1 MREYESVLVAL
12 RDEIT
17 VDRIV
22 GFSDKLYEIWEKGG
36 RVYIAGNGGSAS
48 TASHFASDLTNLGF
62 DVVCMTDN
70 ISRITA
76 LTNDKGWGK
85 IYTEQMTHFNE
96 KDALVLI
103 TVHGCEGAQDAGPW
117 SKNLLE
123 AAYLALD
130 RDGEVLVLSGN
141 NGGFLAGEI
150 CARFLTISSQD
161 VNVVEGIHLV
171 LTHLICADLKRRL
184 KK

>member
-1 MREYESVLVAL
+1 MKEYEAVLSAL

-17 VDRIV
+17 TERIM

-48 TASHFASDLTNLGF
+48 TASHFSSDLMNLGF
-62 DVVCMTDN
+62 DVICMTDN

-76 LTNDKGWGK
+76 LTNDRGWGK
-85 IYTEQMTHFNE
+85 VYTEQMAHFNE
-96 KDALVLI
+96 KDALVII

-123 AAYLALD
+123 AAYLVFE

-141 NGGFLAGEI
+141 DGGFLAGTI
-150 CARFLTISSQD
+150 CARFLTISSSD

-171 LTHLICADLKRRL
+171 LTHLICADLERRM

>member
-1 MREYESVLVAL
+1 MKEYESVLAAL

-22 GFSDKLYEIWEKGG
+22 GVSDKLYEIWEKGG

-48 TASHFASDLTNLGF
+48 TSSHFASDLMNLGF

-70 ISRITA
+70 VSRITA

-85 IYTEQMTHFNE
+85 IYIEQMPHFNK
-96 KDALVLI
+96 KDVLVLI
-103 TVHGCEGAQDAGPW
+103 TVHGCEGAQDSGPW

-123 AAYLALD
+123 AAYLALE

-141 NGGFLAGEI
+141 YGGFLAEHVR
-150 CARFLTISSQD
+150 ARFLTISSSD
-161 VNVVEGIHLV
+161 VNVVEGVHLV
-171 LTHLICADLKRRL
+171 LTHLICADLKGRVKR
-184 KK
+184 